1 MSGIKD
7 AKKKRARRRR
17 KRQIQRILLIIAMV
31 LILIG
36 FIFLV
41 RAAIRT
47 VVNKFTVPAVT
58 TSANKTAGTK
68 STAGKHKTKKKSASK
83 KKTSTKNTSPK
94 ADSSKRAVQLETV
107 TISKKNKKNPDKVS
121 LTISSTGDCTL
132 GTDENFSYS
141 TSLNAYY
148 ESYGADY
155 FFQNVRSI
163 FQKDDLSIVNMEGT
177 LTDETA
183 REAKT
188 FAFKAPAKYAA
199 ILSGSSIE
207 AANLANNHS
216 HDYGKKSYTDTDEN
230 FSYSTSLNA
239 YYESYGADYFFQ
251 NVRSIFQK
259 DDLSIVNME
268 GTLTDETAR
277 EAKTFAF
284 KAPAKYAAILSGS
297 SIEAA
302 NLANNHS
309 HDYGKKSY
317 TDTISALDDAGIA
330 SFGYNRVKIF
340 KVKGIKVGV
349 TGIYE
354 LADHQKRASQVKKNI
369 KALKK
374 AGAQIII
381 VNFHWGIEKQYT
393 PDENQKALAHL
404 AIDEGADLVIGHHPH
419 VLEGIEKY
427 NGKYICYSL
436 GNFCFGGNSTPGD
449 TDSMIVQQTFTFH
462 KGKLKKSS
470 KLNIIPCSITSSSGY
485 NDYCPVPLT
494 GDEKQRVLD
503 KISQYSEEL

>member
-1 MSGIKD
+1 MG
-7 AKKKRARRRR
+7 
-17 KRQIQRILLIIAMV
+17 
-31 LILIG
+31 
-36 FIFLV
+36 
-41 RAAIRT
+41 
-47 VVNKFTVPAVT
+47 
-58 TSANKTAGTK
+58 
-68 STAGKHKTKKKSASK
+68 
-83 KKTSTKNTSPK
+83 
-94 ADSSKRAVQLETV
+94 
-107 TISKKNKKNPDKVS
+107 
-121 LTISSTGDCTL
+121 
-132 GTDENFSYS
+132 
-141 TSLNAYY
+141 
-148 ESYGADY
+148 
-155 FFQNVRSI
+155 
-163 FQKDDLSIVNMEGT
+163 
-177 LTDETA
+177 
-183 REAKT
+183 
-188 FAFKAPAKYAA
+188 
-199 ILSGSSIE
+199 
-207 AANLANNHS
+207 
-216 HDYGKKSYTDTDEN
+216 TDEN

-381 VNFHWGIEKQYT
+381 VNFHWELKSNIHRTRTRRLLHISPLMK
-393 PDENQKALAHL
+393 
-404 AIDEGADLVIGHHPH
+404 
-419 VLEGIEKY
+419 
-427 NGKYICYSL
+427 
-436 GNFCFGGNSTPGD
+436 
-449 TDSMIVQQTFTFH
+449 VQT
-462 KGKLKKSS
+462 L
-470 KLNIIPCSITSSSGY
+470 
-485 NDYCPVPLT
+485 
-494 GDEKQRVLD
+494 
-503 KISQYSEEL
+503 

>member
-163 FQKDDLSIVNMEGT
+163 FQKDDLSIVNM
-177 LTDETA
+177 
-183 REAKT
+183 
-188 FAFKAPAKYAA
+188 
-199 ILSGSSIE
+199 
-207 AANLANNHS
+207 
-216 HDYGKKSYTDTDEN
+216 
-230 FSYSTSLNA
+230 
-239 YYESYGADYFFQ
+239 
-251 NVRSIFQK
+251 
-259 DDLSIVNME
+259 
-268 GTLTDETAR
+268 
-277 EAKTFAF
+277 
-284 KAPAKYAAILSGS
+284 
-297 SIEAA
+297 
-302 NLANNHS
+302 
-309 HDYGKKSY
+309 
-317 TDTISALDDAGIA
+317 
-330 SFGYNRVKIF
+330 
-340 KVKGIKVGV
+340 
-349 TGIYE
+349 
-354 LADHQKRASQVKKNI
+354 KRN
-369 KALKK
+369 
-374 AGAQIII
+374 
-381 VNFHWGIEKQYT
+381 
-393 PDENQKALAHL
+393 PD
-404 AIDEGADLVIGHHPH
+404 
-419 VLEGIEKY
+419 
-427 NGKYICYSL
+427 
-436 GNFCFGGNSTPGD
+436 
-449 TDSMIVQQTFTFH
+449 
-462 KGKLKKSS
+462 
-470 KLNIIPCSITSSSGY
+470 
-485 NDYCPVPLT
+485 
-494 GDEKQRVLD
+494 R
-503 KISQYSEEL
+503 

>member
-7 AKKKRARRRR
+7 AKKKQARRRR
-17 KRQIQRILLIIAMV
+17 KRQIQRILLIIAMI

-41 RAAIRT
+41 RAAVRA
-47 VVNKFTVPAVT
+47 VAGKFTGSTVT
-58 TSANKTAGTK
+58 TSADKTAGSKKGSPKKQSKEDSQKKTSSK
-68 STAGKHKTKKKSASK
+68 KVSSKGSTK
-83 KKTSTKNTSPK
+83 KKTSSKTN
-94 ADSSKRAVQLETV
+94 SSKETVELETV
-107 TISKKNKKNPDKVS
+107 TLSKKDKKNPDKIS
-121 LTISSTGDCTL
+121 LTVSSTGDCTL
-132 GTDENFSYS
+132 GTDENFNYS

-148 ESYGADY
+148 ESHGADY
-155 FFQNVRSI
+155 FFQHVRSI

-177 LTDETA
+177 LTNETT

-188 FAFKAPAKYAA
+188 FAFKAPAEYAS

-216 HDYGKKSYTDTDEN
+216 HDYGE
-230 FSYSTSLNA
+230 
-239 YYESYGADYFFQ
+239 
-251 NVRSIFQK
+251 
-259 DDLSIVNME
+259 
-268 GTLTDETAR
+268 
-277 EAKTFAF
+277 
-284 KAPAKYAAILSGS
+284 
-297 SIEAA
+297 
-302 NLANNHS
+302 
-309 HDYGKKSY
+309 KSY

-330 SFGYNRVKIF
+330 SFGYNRVKIL
-340 KVKGIKVGV
+340 KIKGIKVGV

-354 LADHQKRASQVKKNI
+354 LADHQERADQVKENI

-374 AGAQIII
+374 SGAQVII
-381 VNFHWGIEKQYT
+381 VNFHWGVEKQYT

-404 AIDEGADLVIGHHPH
+404 AVDEGADLVIGHHPH
-419 VLEGIEKY
+419 VLEGIEEY

-436 GNFCFGGNSTPGD
+436 GNFCFGGNSTPSD
-449 TDSMIVQQTFTFH
+449 TDSMIVQQTFTFN

-470 KLNIIPCSITSSSGY
+470 KLNIIPCSITSSNGY

-503 KISQYSEEL
+503 KISQYSEGL

>member
-7 AKKKRARRRR
+7 AKKKQAQRQR

-36 FIFLV
+36 FIFLIRAAV
-41 RAAIRT
+41 RA
-47 VVNKFTVPAVT
+47 VVNKFTGPAVT
-58 TSANKTAGTK
+58 TSADKTAGTK
-68 STAGKHKTKKKSASK
+68 NTSKTSSKTTKKSTKTSAKNTKKSASGK
-83 KKTSTKNTSPK
+83 
-94 ADSSKRAVQLETV
+94 DAVDLETV
-107 TISKKNKKNPDKVS
+107 TISKKMKNSDKVS
-121 LTISSTGDCTL
+121 LTISSAGDCTL
-132 GTDENFSYS
+132 GTDENFNYS

-148 ESYGADY
+148 ESHGADY

-188 FAFKAPAKYAA
+188 FAFKAPAEYA
-199 ILSGSSIE
+199 S
-207 AANLANNHS
+207 
-216 HDYGKKSYTDTDEN
+216 
-230 FSYSTSLNA
+230 
-239 YYESYGADYFFQ
+239 
-251 NVRSIFQK
+251 
-259 DDLSIVNME
+259 
-268 GTLTDETAR
+268 
-277 EAKTFAF
+277 
-284 KAPAKYAAILSGS
+284 ILSGS

-330 SFGYNRVKIF
+330 SFGYNRVKIL

-374 AGAQIII
+374 AGAQVII
-381 VNFHWGIEKQYT
+381 VNFHWGVEKQYT

-404 AIDEGADLVIGHHPH
+404 AVDEGADLVIGHHPH
-419 VLEGIEKY
+419 VLEGIEEY

-436 GNFCFGGNSTPGD
+436 GNFCFGGNSTPSD
-449 TDSMIVQQTFTFH
+449 TDSMIVQQTFTFN

-503 KISQYSEEL
+503 KISQYSEGL

>member
-17 KRQIQRILLIIAMV
+17 KRKIQRILLIIAMI

-36 FIFLV
+36 FIFLIRTAV
-41 RAAIRT
+41 RAVTARLT
-47 VVNKFTVPAVT
+47 GPAAT
-58 TSANKTAGTK
+58 TSADKTAGTK
-68 STAGKHKTKKKSASK
+68 KTSTRKQSK
-83 KKTSTKNTSPK
+83 AKKTSAKKDSQKKSSAKN
-94 ADSSKRAVQLETV
+94 SSKEAVELKTV
-107 TISKKNKKNPDKVS
+107 TISKKVKKDSDNVS
-121 LTISSTGDCTL
+121 LTVSSAGDCTL
-132 GTDENFSYS
+132 GTDESFNYS

-148 ESYGADY
+148 ESHGADY
-155 FFQNVRSI
+155 FFQHVRPI
-163 FQKDDLSIVNMEGT
+163 FKKDDLSIVNMEGT
-177 LTDETA
+177 LTDETT

-188 FAFKAPAKYAA
+188 FAFKAPAKYA
-199 ILSGSSIE
+199 S
-207 AANLANNHS
+207 
-216 HDYGKKSYTDTDEN
+216 
-230 FSYSTSLNA
+230 
-239 YYESYGADYFFQ
+239 
-251 NVRSIFQK
+251 
-259 DDLSIVNME
+259 
-268 GTLTDETAR
+268 
-277 EAKTFAF
+277 
-284 KAPAKYAAILSGS
+284 ILSGS

-317 TDTISALDDAGIA
+317 TDTISALEDAGIA
-330 SFGYNRVKIF
+330 SFGYNRVKIL

-381 VNFHWGIEKQYT
+381 VNFHWGVEKQYT
-393 PDENQKALAHL
+393 PDKNQKALAHL
-404 AIDEGADLVIGHHPH
+404 AVDEGADLVIGHHPH
-419 VLEGIEKY
+419 VLEGIEEY

-436 GNFCFGGNSTPGD
+436 GNFCFGGNSTPSD
-449 TDSMIVQQTFTFH
+449 TDSMIVQQTFTFN
-462 KGKLKKSS
+462 KGKLKKGS

-503 KISQYSEEL
+503 KISQYSEGL

>member
-1 MSGIKD
+1 MKIRQSISNGLSFYTGEKAMSNIKD
-7 AKKKRARRRR
+7 AKRRRQRRRR
-17 KRQIQRILLIIAMV
+17 KRQIQRALLILAMI

-41 RAAIRT
+41 RTAVRAIVGKLT
-47 VVNKFTVPAVT
+47 EPAVT
-58 TSANKTAGTK
+58 TVTSDTQKSAKQSSKKTTDKKTTDKKAGTK
-68 STAGKHKTKKKSASK
+68 SKKN
-83 KKTSTKNTSPK
+83 STKAKTQKVKDSDGNTIES
-94 ADSSKRAVQLETV
+94 ETV
-107 TISKKNKKNPDKVS
+107 TISKKDKKASDKVS

-132 GTDENFSYS
+132 GTDENFNYS

-148 ESYGADY
+148 ESHGADY
-155 FFQNVRSI
+155 FFQHVRSI
-163 FQKDDLSIVNMEGT
+163 FEKDDLSIVNMEGT

-188 FAFKAPAKYAA
+188 FAFKAPAKYAS

-216 HDYGKKSYTDTDEN
+216 HDYGE
-230 FSYSTSLNA
+230 
-239 YYESYGADYFFQ
+239 
-251 NVRSIFQK
+251 
-259 DDLSIVNME
+259 
-268 GTLTDETAR
+268 
-277 EAKTFAF
+277 
-284 KAPAKYAAILSGS
+284 
-297 SIEAA
+297 
-302 NLANNHS
+302 
-309 HDYGKKSY
+309 KSY

-330 SFGYNRVKIF
+330 SFGYNRIKIL

-354 LADHQKRASQVKKNI
+354 LADHQERASQVKENI
-369 KALKK
+369 KALKN
-374 AGAQIII
+374 AGAQLII

-419 VLEGIEKY
+419 VLEGIEEY

-436 GNFCFGGNSTPGD
+436 GNFCFGGNSTPSD
-449 TDSMIVQQTFTFH
+449 TDSMIVQQTFTFN
-462 KGKLKKSS
+462 KGTLKKSS
-470 KLNIIPCSITSSSGY
+470 ELNIIPCSITSSSGY

-494 GDEKQRVLD
+494 GSEKERVLN
-503 KISQYSEEL
+503 KISQYSEGL

>member
-36 FIFLV
+36 FIFLIRAAV
-41 RAAIRT
+41 RA
-47 VVNKFTVPAVT
+47 VVNKFTGPAVT
-58 TSANKTAGTK
+58 TSADKTAGTK
-68 STAGKHKTKKKSASK
+68 NTS
-83 KKTSTKNTSPK
+83 KTSTKNTKKSIK
-94 ADSSKRAVQLETV
+94 TSTKTTKKSSKTSAKAAKKSSKTTSKKKNSAKKSASSKNAVELETV
-107 TISKKNKKNPDKVS
+107 TISKKDKKNSDKVS

-132 GTDENFSYS
+132 GTDENFNYS

-148 ESYGADY
+148 ESHGADY

-163 FQKDDLSIVNMEGT
+163 FKKDDLSIVNMEGT

-188 FAFKAPAKYAA
+188 FAFKAPAEYA
-199 ILSGSSIE
+199 S
-207 AANLANNHS
+207 
-216 HDYGKKSYTDTDEN
+216 
-230 FSYSTSLNA
+230 
-239 YYESYGADYFFQ
+239 
-251 NVRSIFQK
+251 
-259 DDLSIVNME
+259 
-268 GTLTDETAR
+268 
-277 EAKTFAF
+277 
-284 KAPAKYAAILSGS
+284 ILSGS

-330 SFGYNRVKIF
+330 SFGYNRVKIL

-374 AGAQIII
+374 AGAQVII
-381 VNFHWGIEKQYT
+381 VNFHWGVEKQYT

-404 AIDEGADLVIGHHPH
+404 AVDEGADLVIGHHPH

-436 GNFCFGGNSTPGD
+436 GNFCFGGNSTPSD
-449 TDSMIVQQTFTFH
+449 TDSMIVQQTFTFN

-503 KISQYSEEL
+503 KISQYSEGL

>member
-216 HDYGKKSYTDTDEN
+216 HDYGKKSYTDT
-230 FSYSTSLNA
+230 
-239 YYESYGADYFFQ
+239 
-251 NVRSIFQK
+251 
-259 DDLSIVNME
+259 
-268 GTLTDETAR
+268 
-277 EAKTFAF
+277 
-284 KAPAKYAAILSGS
+284 
-297 SIEAA
+297 
-302 NLANNHS
+302 
-309 HDYGKKSY
+309 
-317 TDTISALDDAGIA
+317 ISALDDAGIA

-393 PDENQKALAHL
+393 PENTSATALAISALAAILHL
-404 AIDEGADLVIGHHPH
+404 AIRIA
-419 VLEGIEKY
+419 
-427 NGKYICYSL
+427 
-436 GNFCFGGNSTPGD
+436 
-449 TDSMIVQQTFTFH
+449 
-462 KGKLKKSS
+462 
-470 KLNIIPCSITSSSGY
+470 
-485 NDYCPVPLT
+485 
-494 GDEKQRVLD
+494 
-503 KISQYSEEL
+503 

>member
-17 KRQIQRILLIIAMV
+17 KRQIQRILLIIAMI

-41 RAAIRT
+41 RTAVRAI
-47 VVNKFTVPAVT
+47 VGKFTRPAVT
-58 TSANKTAGTK
+58 TSADKTTGNK
-68 STAGKHKTKKKSASK
+68 STAKKKSKGTAK
-83 KKTSTKNTSPK
+83 KVKKT
-94 ADSSKRAVQLETV
+94 ASSGTDKVSLETV
-107 TISKKNKKNPDKVS
+107 TIKKKEKTSSDKVS
-121 LTISSTGDCTL
+121 LTISSAGDCTL
-132 GTDENFSYS
+132 GTDENFNYS

-148 ESYGADY
+148 ESKGADY
-155 FFQNVRSI
+155 FFQHVRPI
-163 FQKDDLSIVNMEGT
+163 FKKDDLSIVNMEGT
-177 LTDETA
+177 LTNETT

-188 FAFKAPAKYAA
+188 FAFKAPAEYA
-199 ILSGSSIE
+199 S
-207 AANLANNHS
+207 
-216 HDYGKKSYTDTDEN
+216 
-230 FSYSTSLNA
+230 
-239 YYESYGADYFFQ
+239 
-251 NVRSIFQK
+251 
-259 DDLSIVNME
+259 
-268 GTLTDETAR
+268 
-277 EAKTFAF
+277 
-284 KAPAKYAAILSGS
+284 ILSGS

-330 SFGYNRVKIF
+330 SFGYNRVKIL

-374 AGAQIII
+374 AGAQVII

-404 AIDEGADLVIGHHPH
+404 AVDEGADLVIGHHPH

-436 GNFCFGGNSTPGD
+436 GNFCFGGNSTPSD
-449 TDSMIVQQTFTFH
+449 TDSMIVQQTFTFS

-494 GDEKQRVLD
+494 GSEKQRVLD
-503 KISQYSEEL
+503 KISQYSEGLAI